1 MPKYMT
7 YESWLLAKK
16 EIMKEITE
24 NAFNVDM
31 VFPVGSVITN
41 SSPTF
46 DPNVLYEGTTWE
58 RIKGKV
64 IVGIDEDDN
73 DFNTVN
79 KTGGEKTHTLTV
91 NEMPSHNHTQNA
103 HNHTIGSH
111 THSVPAHS
119 HGLNNHTHSFSATS
133 SNAGSHTHSVSGTA
147 NSAGSH
153 VHNLSLYRC
162 NREASGH
169 GSYTGNGRGFDGRL
183 MVSAPSNTY
192 DIASAGAHTHSV
204 SGTAASSGSH
214 THSVSGTTGAASGST
229 ANSSALTSGSTSPS
243 CSSVTPTINSTG
255 GGASHNNL
263 QPYITKYVWERTA

>member
-119 HGLNNHTHSFSATS
+119 HGLNAHTHSFSATS
-133 SNAGSHTHSVSGTA
+133 SNTGSHTHSVSGRA
-147 NSAGSH
+147 ASAGQH
-153 VHNLSLYRC
+153 KHSL
-162 NREASGH
+162 
-169 GSYTGNGRGFDGRL
+169 FF
-183 MVSAPSNTY
+183 SAPSTPGNGNYIPFNAGTQY
-192 DIASAGAHTHSV
+192 VGADADAVENAGAHTHSV
-204 SGTAASSGSH
+204 SGTAASKGAH
-214 THSVSGTTGAASGST
+214 THTVSGTTGKSSGST

-255 GGASHNNL
+255 GGESHNNL

>member
-7 YESWLLAKK
+7 YDSWLLAKK
-16 EIMKEITE
+16 EILEK
-24 NAFNVDM
+24 AFNIDM
-31 VFPVGSVITN
+31 VYPVGSVITN

-46 DPNVLYEGTTWE
+46 NPNTLYEGTTWE

-119 HGLNNHTHSFSATS
+119 HGLNSHTHSFSDTS
-133 SNAGSHTHSVSGTA
+133 SSAGSHTHSVSGTA
-147 NSAGSH
+147 
-153 VHNLSLYRC
+153 
-162 NREASGH
+162 
-169 GSYTGNGRGFDGRL
+169 
-183 MVSAPSNTY
+183 
-192 DIASAGAHTHSV
+192 ASAGNHIHAYAQEWVARSSTNTAVYGLNGTGTNPTYTGGMGRAGTHTHSV
-204 SGTAASSGSH
+204 SGTAASAGGH
-214 THSVSGTTGAASGST
+214 THTVSGTTGAASGST